1 MSTSK
6 RQLTEEEARR
16 LWERAAELQAEA
28 DPQGNLSDGDSD
40 VPADTATP
48 GYAVDV
54 VRQAALDA
62 GIDPEFVDQALVEV
76 RTEAEGGRLDRW
88 ADRFLKDS
96 PKWLTVRRTLEASP
110 QETYASLQ
118 RVLPNSPYEFN
129 LIGTRGASPL
139 EGGRLIFEVPNQVG
153 FVTQGN
159 STVFD
164 IRHHAGI
171 LEIEVSLRAVG
182 EDGTQTE
189 LEITAHLVRAR
200 RVGFMTAQG
209 VGAVAFMP
217 AFFFTAVFTGA
228 VLGLEIIPVLALAA
242 AGGGGGF
249 LGATRAF
256 RLFYRWALRRAEKA
270 FERLIGAIA
279 VDVRTGGVFA
289 PRGDRGA
296 LPPTELANPRR

>member
-1 MSTSK
+1 MSASK
-6 RQLTEEEARR
+6 RELTEEEARR

-28 DPQGNLSDGDSD
+28 DPGGQLSDGDSD
-40 VPADTATP
+40 VPADTASP

-62 GIDPEFVDQALVEV
+62 GIDPEFVDKALVEV
-76 RTEAEGGRLDRW
+76 RTEAESGRLDRW
-88 ADRFLKDS
+88 ADRFLKDA
-96 PKWLTVRRTLEASP
+96 PKWLTVRRTLDASP
-110 QETYASLQ
+110 EETYASLQ

-139 EGGRLIFEVPNQVG
+139 EGGRLIFEVPSQVG
-153 FVTQGN
+153 FGTSGN

-182 EDGTQTE
+182 ADSRQTD
-189 LEITAHLVRAR
+189 LEITAQLVSGR
-200 RVGFMTAQG
+200 RVAFLAAQV

-217 AFFFTAVFTGA
+217 AFFFTGVFTGA

-249 LGATRAF
+249 LGGRSAF
-256 RLFYRWALRRAEKA
+256 RPLYRWAIRRAEKA
-270 FERLIGAIA
+270 FERLISAIA
-279 VDVRTGGVFA
+279 VDVRTGGAFA

-296 LPPTELANPRR
+296 LPPGTGFDEG

>member
-6 RQLTEEEARR
+6 RELTEEEARR

-28 DPQGNLSDGDSD
+28 TPRGELSEGDSEGL
-40 VPADTATP
+40 ADTASP

-62 GIDPEFVDQALVEV
+62 GIDPEFVDKALVEV
-76 RTEAEGGRLDRW
+76 RTEAESGRLDRW
-88 ADRFLKDS
+88 ADRFLKDI
-96 PKWLTVRRTLEASP
+96 PKWLTVRRTLDASP
-110 QETYASLQ
+110 EETYASLQ

-153 FVTQGN
+153 FGTSGN

-182 EDGTQTE
+182 ENSRQTE
-189 LEITAHLVRAR
+189 LEITAQLVSGR
-200 RVGFMTAQG
+200 RVAFLAAQA
-209 VGAVAFMP
+209 VGAVAFIP
-217 AFFFTAVFTGA
+217 AFFFTGVFTGA
-228 VLGLEIIPVLALAA
+228 VLGLGIILVMALAA

-249 LGATRAF
+249 LGASRAF
-256 RLFYRWALRRAEKA
+256 RPLYRWALRRAEKA
-270 FERLIGAIA
+270 FERLISAIA
-279 VDVRTGGVFA
+279 VDVRTGGAFA
-289 PRGDRGA
+289 PRSDRGA
-296 LPPTELANPRR
+296 LGKPLDL

>member
-1 MSTSK
+1 MSASK
-6 RQLTEEEARR
+6 RELTEEQARR

-28 DPQGNLSDGDSD
+28 DPGGQLSDGDND
-40 VPADTATP
+40 APADAASP

-88 ADRFLKDS
+88 ADRFLKNV
-96 PKWLTVRRTLEASP
+96 PKWLTVRRTLDASP
-110 QETYASLQ
+110 EETYASLQ

-153 FVTQGN
+153 IATHGN

-182 EDGTQTE
+182 EAGAQTE

-200 RVGFMTAQG
+200 RVAFLASQA
-209 VGAVAFMP
+209 VGAV
-217 AFFFTAVFTGA
+217 GA
-228 VLGLEIIPVLALAA
+228 GAGALAAGSVALLLLGPQVLGVLVLAA
-242 AGGGGGF
+242 AGGGSGS
-249 LGATRAF
+249 LGARGAF
-256 RLFYRWALRRAEKA
+256 RSLFRWALRRAEKA

-279 VDVRTGGVFA
+279 VDVRTGGAFA
-289 PRGDRGA
+289 PRGDRGV
-296 LPPTELANPRR
+296 LPPGKDFDES

>member
-1 MSTSK
+1 MSK
-6 RQLTEEEARR
+6 RELTEEEALR

-28 DPQGNLSDGDSD
+28 DPHGHLPDGDGD

-76 RTEAEGGRLDRW
+76 RTEAESGRLDRW
-88 ADRFLKDS
+88 ADRFLKDV
-96 PKWLTVRRTLEASP
+96 PKWLTVRRTLDASP
-110 QETYASLQ
+110 VETYGSLQ

-159 STVFD
+159 STVYD
-164 IRHHAGI
+164 IRHYADI

-182 EDGTQTE
+182 ENGTQTE
-189 LEITAHLVRAR
+189 LEITAQLVRGR
-200 RVGFMTAQG
+200 RVAFLAAQV
-209 VGAVAFMP
+209 VGGVAFMP
-217 AFFFTAVFTGA
+217 AFFFTGVFTGA

-249 LGATRAF
+249 LGGRSAF
-256 RLFYRWALRRAEKA
+256 RPLYRWAIRRAEKA
-270 FERLIGAIA
+270 FERLISAIA
-279 VDVRTGGVFA
+279 VDVRTGGAFA

-296 LPPTELANPRR
+296 LPPTEVSNPRR